1 MNDQDTT
8 AINRYLL
15 GQLPREEADRI
26 EARLL
31 SEAGLFELA
40 ESVEDEVIDRYVRGE
55 LAPEERRRFER
66 RLLSS
71 ERIGERVTFARAL
84 AAHGSRRD
92 ALSDAEAGQV
102 PIRIDRGTN
111 VVPLFRPAAA
121 RLAWAATLVVA
132 VLGAWLAI
140 QVVRLDDRTEEL
152 EAARTAA
159 LERAEE
165 ATAVARDLESV
176 AESAHLRETEAVE
189 LERELAEAKA
199 RLAELE
205 IAALPTDAGRG
216 ERRVRRP
223 GDYGEESATATLFL
237 ALATRSGA
245 GAEVLR
251 IEDEEWVELQL
262 DLGGRKPA
270 ETIAAS
276 VTRGGQAVFSQE
288 GIKVRSLGGE
298 SAAVLILPAERL
310 QPGPGYRVVLT
321 TAGPEPPL
329 GSYEFSVDR

>member
-1 MNDQDTT
+1 MSDQDTT
-8 AINRYLL
+8 EINRYLL
-15 GQLPREEADRI
+15 GQLPREEAERI

-31 SEAGLFELA
+31 SETGLFELA

-55 LAPEERRRFER
+55 LSPEERRRFER

-71 ERIGERVTFARAL
+71 ERIGERVAFARAL
-84 AAHGSRRD
+84 AAHDGRRD
-92 ALSDAEAGQV
+92 ALSDAEASPA
-102 PIRIDRGTN
+102 PIRIDRGAT

-140 QVVRLDDRTEEL
+140 QVVRLDDRAEEL

-176 AESAHLRETEAVE
+176 AESAHLREIEAVE
-189 LERELAEAKA
+189 LERELAEAKT

-205 IAALPTDAGRG
+205 TAALPTDAGRG

-251 IEDEEWVELQL
+251 LEDEEWVELQL

-321 TAGPEPPL
+321 TAGPGPPL